1 MENQKRELATGE
13 IVCKLCGEIRYY
25 RPGDMVYEQKLGKR
39 TYKFCSYTCRAKFR
53 KKQGDQKLLR
63 MKAKVE
69 KKRIKEYMFDHLTKT
84 QKLLKNMEDATLLLY
99 QMTATS
105 MPENLS
111 ASIVLIMKDIQKLI
125 KANDTALLQV
135 KPKELKKNAK
145 QK

>member
-1 MENQKRELATGE
+1 METQKRELATGE

-53 KKQGDQKLLR
+53 KKQEDQKLLR

-69 KKRIKEYMFDHLTKT
+69 KQKIKEYMFDYLTKT

>member
-1 MENQKRELATGE
+1 MEAQKRELATGE

-25 RPGDMVYEQKLGKR
+25 RPGDLVYEQKLGKR

-53 KKQGDQKLLR
+53 KKQEDQKLLR

-69 KKRIKEYMFDHLTKT
+69 KQKIKEYMFDYLTKT

-111 ASIVLIMKDIQKLI
+111 ASIVQIMKDIQKLI
-125 KANDTALLQV
+125 KNNDTALLQV

>member
-1 MENQKRELATGE
+1 MEDQKRELATGE

-53 KKQGDQKLLR
+53 KKQEAQKLLR
-63 MKAKVE
+63 MKVKAE

-99 QMTATS
+99 QASTATES
-105 MPENLS
+105 DKRLG
-111 ASIVLIMKDIQKLI
+111 SIVLIMKDIQKLI

-145 QK
+145 K

>member
-1 MENQKRELATGE
+1 METQKRELATGE

-53 KKQGDQKLLR
+53 KRQDDQKLLR

-69 KKRIKEYMFDHLTKT
+69 KKKIKEYMFDHLTKT
-84 QKLLKNMEDATLLLY
+84 QKVLKNMEDATLLLY
-99 QMTATS
+99 QASTATES
-105 MPENLS
+105 DKRLG
-111 ASIVLIMKDIQKLI
+111 AIVLIMKDIQKLI
-125 KANDTALLQV
+125 KDNDTALLQV

>member
-53 KKQGDQKLLR
+53 KKQEDQKLLR
-63 MKAKVE
+63 MKVKAE

-99 QMTATS
+99 QASTATES
-105 MPENLS
+105 DKRLG
-111 ASIVLIMKDIQKLI
+111 AIVLIMKDIQKLI
-125 KANDTALLQV
+125 KDSDTALLQV